1 MSRKIVIAGGSGLV
15 GKQAADMLARAGF
28 AVHLVSRRP
37 SHALAPDI
45 EEHVAPTA
53 DWPAIVAR
61 LKPDVAISGLGT
73 TIRTAGSRDAFRAV
87 DHDLVLA
94 FAQASHDAGV
104 RHFITISSVG
114 AMPASSSFYLRTKA
128 KMEQGLRNIGFQRLD
143 IMRPSLLTGGR
154 RDDRRPGE
162 ALGIL
167 LSPFVDILMFGP
179 MQKFA
184 STPSGKVAK
193 AISNLA
199 KPAEDG
205 VFVHENASINALA
218 G

>member
-28 AVHLVSRRP
+28 SVHLVSRRP

-53 DWPAIVAR
+53 DWPAIVAHI
-61 LKPDVAISGLGT
+61 KPDVAISAVGT

-94 FAQASHDAGV
+94 FAKASHDAGTQ
-104 RHFITISSVG
+104 HFITISSVG